1 MKTQVT
7 FRHVN
12 SHHPQLQDDAKKIL
26 EGFSKYSDEITSANV
41 EFLNETSKTVV
52 ITINLHGNTIVAKE
66 ESDDFRKSLN
76 EAEDKIIRQ
85 IQKWKTK
92 NLASRTK
99 NIDV

>member
-12 SHHPQLQDDAKKIL
+12 AHHPQLQEDAKKIL
-26 EGFSKYSDEITSANV
+26 EGLSKYSDEITSASV
-41 EFLNETSKTVV
+41 EFLNETSKTVE
-52 ITINLHGNTIVAKE
+52 ITIVLHGNTIVAKE
-66 ESDDFRKSLN
+66 DSDDFRKSLN

-92 NLASRTK
+92 NMANRTK
-99 NIDV
+99 SIDV

>member
-12 SHHPQLQDDAKKIL
+12 AHHPQLQEDAKKIL
-26 EGFSKYSDEITSANV
+26 EGLSKYSDEITSASV
-41 EFLNETSKTVV
+41 EFLNETSKTVE
-52 ITINLHGNTIVAKE
+52 ITIVLHGNTIVAKE
-66 ESDDFRKSLN
+66 DSDDFRKSLN

-92 NLASRTK
+92 NMANRTK

>member
-12 SHHPQLQDDAKKIL
+12 AHHPQLQEDAKKIL
-26 EGFSKYSDEITSANV
+26 EGLSKYSDEITSANV

-52 ITINLHGNTIVAKE
+52 ISIILHGNTIVAKE

-92 NLASRTK
+92 NLANRTK

>member
-12 SHHPQLQDDAKKIL
+12 AHHPQLQEDAKKIL
-26 EGFSKYSDEITSANV
+26 EGLSKYSDEITSANV
-41 EFLNETSKTVV
+41 EFLNETSKTVE
-52 ITINLHGNTIVAKE
+52 ITIVLHGNTIVAKE
-66 ESDDFRKSLN
+66 DSDDFRKSLN

-92 NLASRTK
+92 NMANRTK